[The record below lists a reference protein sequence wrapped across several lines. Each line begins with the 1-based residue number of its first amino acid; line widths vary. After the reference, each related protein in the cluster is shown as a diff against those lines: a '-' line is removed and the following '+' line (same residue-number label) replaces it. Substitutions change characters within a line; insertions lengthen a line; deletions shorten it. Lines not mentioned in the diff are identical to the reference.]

1 MVQVGS
7 QKIEGC
13 FINILFSY
21 LAFSQ
26 TWLNLPMDH
35 RHFGYI
41 TKLKKKNKTGG

>member
-13 FINILFSY
+13 FINILLSY
-21 LAFSQ
+21 LVFSQ

-41 TKLKKKNKTGG
+41 TKLEKKKTGG